1 MMIEVVA
8 AVKNKSNPI
17 PNPFALK
24 ILHLEKS
31 HVPSSSSFIIPKHTQ
46 TKKKG
51 KTLDPRSD
59 LI

>member
-1 MMIEVVA
+1 MMIEVVV

-24 ILHLEKS
+24 ILHIEKS

-46 TKKKG
+46 TKKKA
-51 KTLDPRSD
+51 KP
-59 LI
+59 